1 MPILSK
7 APEDLNQCKICQHLN
22 QTSTAADGCAEK
34 TQAFVSVST
43 PLLDSVIAGPFK
55 EYTLH
60 NRDHAKKLIH
70 LADYII
76 SPDTLSHLSPLECQA
91 IVYSAFL
98 HDMGMSLTSRER
110 TRILNS
116 AEYIDEFREWSE
128 LWNGMQQARKR
139 LDDLLSSKSL
149 KEVPEADRLLIETE
163 IFQIQEIS
171 ISAYL
176 RQRHATPQRYKE
188 LIATLKRSSNRPDL
202 FEVNG
207 VSFEDWLIDINVSH
221 NQDVGLL
228 ALINRPHEECF
239 PRDLLIGGQRLN
251 TQFVAAVL
259 RITDILDFDR
269 ERTPKVLFE
278 SLDIASRSLPGAE
291 VSLKEWQ
298 KHMAIHDIEITDD
311 EIIVSADCR
320 HPAIEK
326 SIKEFC
332 QIIEREIR
340 DTLTILR
347 LNTPEIVEQY
357 QFQLPILVRPR
368 IKSHGYI
375 YKDISLQLNQAAIT
389 SLLMGERLY
398 SNPAVVIREL
408 IQNSIDACNAL
419 QKIQPE
425 IAYTP
430 NISVILTEDD
440 EHRHW
445 IQVTDNGI
453 GMDEHVLAE
462 YFLKL
467 GNTYYNSPEFLRLY
481 YKTGVSQPFRS
492 IARFG
497 IGLISVFMVADV
509 LEVITRHSCSPRQ
522 DNKSRLV
529 RIEHMGGLAF
539 IRELETG
546 DCGTCVR
553 IRLMPKIDKGY
564 MSFAVQAA
572 GYLKNIVANPQ
583 FDITVQLTDERFVLS
598 RTVGLSLRHD
608 SKVYLHEKHIEP
620 IVIDLQRWSGNLS
633 GNVALFFTV
642 NEDGTL
648 SHLLNGHRLRIGQ
661 GFAPE
666 IIDPNQVFDR
676 YRGNRIIVDGF
687 RMSLKKMTRI
697 FKLGTNKIAAV
708 LDCEL
713 FGDPDVIYDVS
724 RDRIIGHGARHTR
737 NSIRSAIFQGLSE
750 MGTLSRFTQETRD
763 LVSHVLG
770 TPESATPPY
779 TTYIDYD
786 LDPELLEK
794 VAKLLPKDRWPVHIH
809 REIAQ
814 KLRISNSLAW
824 RTITTLLN
832 SGAVQKPKVDI

>member
-7 APEDLNQCKICQHLN
+7 APEDFNQCKICQHLN
-22 QTSTAADGCAEK
+22 QTSTASDGCAER
-34 TQAFVSVST
+34 TQAFVSVAT
-43 PLLDSVIAGPFK
+43 PLLDLVIGGPFK

-60 NRDHAKKLIH
+60 NRDHAKKLVH

-76 SPDTLSHLSPLECQA
+76 APDTLSHLSPLECQA

-98 HDMGMSLTSRER
+98 HDLGMSLTSKER
-110 TRILNS
+110 TRILQS
-116 AEYIDEFREWSE
+116 AEYIDEFREWQA
-128 LWNGMQQARKR
+128 LWNAMQQARKR
-139 LDDLLSSKSL
+139 LDDLSSSKSV
-149 KEVPEADRLLIETE
+149 KEVLEADRLLIETE

-176 RQRHATPQRYKE
+176 RQRHAIPQRYKE
-188 LIATLKRSSNRPDL
+188 LIAILKRNSNRPDL

-221 NQDVGLL
+221 NQDVGVL
-228 ALINRPHEECF
+228 ALINGPHEERF
-239 PRDLLIGGQRLN
+239 PRDLSIGGQRLN

-326 SIKEFC
+326 TIKEFC
-332 QIIEREIR
+332 QIIERDVR
-340 DTLTILR
+340 DTLTVLS
-347 LNTPEIVEQY
+347 LNTPQIVEQY

-398 SNPAVVIREL
+398 SNPAVAIREL
-408 IQNSIDACNAL
+408 IQNSIDACNARH
-419 QKIQPE
+419 KIQPE

-430 NISVILTEDD
+430 NISVTLTEDD

-445 IQVTDNGI
+445 IQVIDNGI

-481 YKTGVSQPFRS
+481 QKTGVSQPFRS

-497 IGLISVFMVADV
+497 IGLIAVFMVADV

-529 RIEHMGGLAF
+529 RIERRGGLAF
-539 IRELETG
+539 VSELETG

-553 IRLMPKIDKGY
+553 IRLSPEIDKDH
-564 MSFAVQAA
+564 MSFAIQAA

-583 FDITVQLTDERFVLS
+583 FDITVQLTDELFVLS
-598 RTVGLSLRHD
+598 RSVGLSLRHNAKD
-608 SKVYLHEKHIEP
+608 YLQEKHIEA
-620 IVIDLQRWSGNLS
+620 IVIDLQRWSDNLS
-633 GNVALFFTV
+633 GNVVLFFAV
-642 NEDGTL
+642 NEDGKL
-648 SHLLNGHRLRIGQ
+648 SNLLNGRRLRIGQ
-661 GFAPE
+661 GDSPGIF
-666 IIDPNQVFDR
+666 DPNRVFDR

-687 RMSLKKMTRI
+687 RMLLKKMSRI

-708 LDCEL
+708 LDCEI
-713 FGDPDVIYDVS
+713 FGDPDVVYDVS
-724 RDRIIGHGARHTR
+724 RDRIIGQGARHTR
-737 NSIRSAIFQGLSE
+737 NSIRSAIFQALSE
-750 MGTLSRFTQETRD
+750 MGTLACFNEETYD
-763 LVSHVLG
+763 LVNNVIG
-770 TPESATPPY
+770 TPESASPIY
-779 TTYIDYD
+779 GTYIDSN
-786 LDPELLEK
+786 LDRELLDK
-794 VAKLLPKDRWPVHIH
+794 VAKLLPKGRWPHYIH
-809 REIAQ
+809 KEIAL
-814 KLRISNSLAW
+814 KLDISHTLAN
-824 RTITTLLN
+824 RLITVLIN
-832 SGAVQKPKVDI
+832 SGAVQKP